1 MAAPKNIPWYCG
13 WFWYF
18 GLSFYFQLLSVQLGS
33 WICPS
38 TKHPHLD
45 RPWLPG
51 QYLSIN
57 LSVYQSICQSISW
70 YNAHKLV
77 TLGQSQSMVAIEQLL
92 GHGQQ
97 MTDDDPVP
105 LRSPPRS
112 PQTSSTK
119 EPLDFKVSSKSV
131 SIMGPG
137 HFQDPPPRIRHEK
150 NQVER
155 WYGGIYG
162 GICSS
167 EQCGFSSPQ
176 LTTVAWIT
184 HQLKQCTVCN
194 WLRSICTSIT
204 CHRTIGRYRRNPST
218 SQPMG
223 NEIHKLFETPLTL
236 IFDSGPQQMGGPQT
250 LKEWSYPSERWL
262 KGIPRLDIPVY
273 PIISPYT
280 LNIHPHHI

>member
-1 MAAPKNIPWYCG
+1 M
-13 WFWYF
+13 FWVV
-18 GLSFYFQLLSVQLGS
+18 LLLPASFCAVGFMDLPTHQTSTLGS
-33 WICPS
+33 TIVAG
-38 TKHPHLD
+38 TI
-45 RPWLPG
+45 
-51 QYLSIN
+51 SIN

-70 YNAHKLV
+70 YNAHRLV
-77 TLGQSQSMVAIEQLL
+77 TCGQSQSIVAIEQLL

-137 HFQDPPPRIRHEK
+137 HFKDPSPGVPGSVMRYDELKPTK

-167 EQCGFSSPQ
+167 EQCDFSSPQ
-176 LTTVAWIT
+176 LTTFAWIT

-194 WLRSICTSIT
+194 WLRRICSSTT
-204 CHRTIGRYRRNPST
+204 CHRTIGRYRTNPST
-218 SQPMG
+218 SRPMG
-223 NEIHKLFETPLTL
+223 NEIHKLFGTPMTL
-236 IFDSGPQQMGGPQT
+236 IFDSVSMQT
-250 LKEWSYPSERWL
+250 QCLLKTSWKLSWGKCWRAHTY
-262 KGIPRLDIPVY
+262 V
-273 PIISPYT
+273 
-280 LNIHPHHI
+280 